1 MPRNGERKSARALI
15 LPKIRYKSV
24 TMCAYGAR
32 TDDMLDALADAVE
45 EPVELLVL
53 CRERD
58 GLLLAVGEGDGADRP
73 FLRWPWVWS

>member
-1 MPRNGERKSARALI
+1 
-15 LPKIRYKSV
+15 
-24 TMCAYGAR
+24 MCAYGAR

-73 FLRWPWVWS
+73 FLRWSWVWS

>member
-1 MPRNGERKSARALI
+1 
-15 LPKIRYKSV
+15 
-24 TMCAYGAR
+24 MCAYGAR

-53 CRERD
+53 RRERD

-73 FLRWPWVWS
+73 FLRWS